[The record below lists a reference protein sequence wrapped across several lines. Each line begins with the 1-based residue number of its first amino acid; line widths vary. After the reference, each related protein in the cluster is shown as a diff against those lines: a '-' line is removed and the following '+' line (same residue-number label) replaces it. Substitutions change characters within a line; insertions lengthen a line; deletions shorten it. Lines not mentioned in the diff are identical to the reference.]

1 MNAAM
6 TLENKSLQHDN
17 KQLNALIKEYEQML
31 EVVMSMFYPFGYL
44 LLIITNAC
52 IRLPGKFR
60 NKALDTQSH
69 ELSLIR
75 SYESHLLAREEEN
88 TAKDLA
94 LATSLTHSLVR
105 LSGVLRGL
113 VRLESGEEHL
123 PQIMGGLTVA
133 HSSTSPGEGASS
145 TGLDAEVDSDA
156 EVLEDREPWMGLE
169 ASESDYALERDIE
182 LARLEK
188 ENEELRRLAGLL
200 PPLPPQHHAT
210 QSQNPFQN
218 HATGHGHGHGLGE
231 RTMSGGLGGL
241 VERRAT
247 GPEYRSI
254 FDPVQTQSQQQQQQ
268 QHLAGGRLLLN
279 QMGLGQHGQMHGQMG
294 R

>member
-1 MNAAM
+1 M
-6 TLENKSLQHDN
+6 EDDRYSSL
-17 KQLNALIKEYEQML
+17 
-31 EVVMSMFYPFGYL
+31 
-44 LLIITNAC
+44 
-52 IRLPGKFR
+52 GKFR

-123 PQIMGGLTVA
+123 PQIMGGLTVGK
-133 HSSTSPGEGASS
+133 SSTSSNEGSS
-145 TGLDAEVDSDA
+145 PTGADAKVDADSDA

-218 HATGHGHGHGLGE
+218 HATGHGHHGLGE

-241 VERRAT
+241 VERRTT

-254 FDPVQTQSQQQQQQ
+254 FDPVQIQSQQQQQ
-268 QHLAGGRLLLN
+268 QHLAGGRLLLS
-279 QMGLGQHGQMHGQMG
+279 QMGLGQMHGQTG